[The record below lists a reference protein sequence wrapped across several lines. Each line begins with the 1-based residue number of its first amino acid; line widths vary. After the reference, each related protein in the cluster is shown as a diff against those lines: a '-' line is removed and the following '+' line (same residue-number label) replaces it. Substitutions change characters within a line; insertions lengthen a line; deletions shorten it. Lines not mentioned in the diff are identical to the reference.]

1 MTNDGQ
7 ERILSDAR
15 RLHRA
20 AADATEHTTDC
31 ETTTAAKTASRQDP
45 RPVRAIECF
54 CRYDRWRAASKWDSG
69 VDNPLPGHARWC
81 RQNFAGGHRAPRG
94 NEQTDRGPRDPRS
107 SETRFAARNPA
118 RRTQSGPVPLR
129 GESRMNP
136 TRYCGHG
143 CPLHYGHFAALTA
156 DTGVRYPIRDHKR
169 RSPCLPWRGR
179 RPLAEQIASRKDPA
193 DKQPK
198 GKTCENDI
206 LTTLPQSVTII
217 TPQA

>member
-1 MTNDGQ
+1 MKG
-7 ERILSDAR
+7 IL
-15 RLHRA
+15 L
-20 AADATEHTTDC
+20 
-31 ETTTAAKTASRQDP
+31 
-45 RPVRAIECF
+45 
-54 CRYDRWRAASKWDSG
+54 
-69 VDNPLPGHARWC
+69 
-81 RQNFAGGHRAPRG
+81 AGGSGSRMKPLSTATNKQLLAVYNKPLVYYPLANLMRAGIREILLITSPSHSAG
-94 NEQTDRGPRDPRS
+94 KYAKAAEPQGQSWPRDPRS

-118 RRTQSGPVPLR
+118 RRTQSRALPLR
-129 GESRMNP
+129 GESHMNP

-169 RSPCLPWRGR
+169 RSPCPPWRGR
-179 RPLAEQIASRKDPA
+179 RPLAEQIASRKDPP